1 MMQGQELQSRID
13 DLMKSGDKLTFCEF
27 LQQLLADCKEAVPG
41 KPKQTFKVV
50 SEIIDDGKSLIWVEK
65 PVDIIMSR
73 KGVKKT
79 VRYEVYV
86 ETETAKDAIESGSTL
101 ISAKIATEKG
111 ERENALL

>member
-1 MMQGQELQSRID
+1 MREVELQDRID
-13 DLMKSGDKLTFCEF
+13 ALMRSGDKLTFCEF
-27 LQQLLADCKEAVPG
+27 LQNLLLDCKGTMPE
-41 KPKQTFKVV
+41 KPKSTFKVV
-50 SEIIDDGKSLIWVEK
+50 SEITDNGSPLIWVEK